1 MNVTIVIEI
10 VALSL
15 TLMSLVGA
23 AVWTVA
29 TVRAVVNQLTGAID
43 RLTARID
50 AMEVEHVD
58 MRERVARLEGS
69 NQ

>member
-1 MNVTIVIEI
+1 METAVLIEV

-29 TVRAVVNQLTGAID
+29 TVRAMVNQLTASID

-50 AMEVEHVD
+50 AMEVEHGD

-69 NQ
+69 NK